1 MRPTP
6 PVLPPP
12 EAAAVSLS
20 YYPARHTGTFA
31 TVREALAAIGC
42 PPAEVAP
49 VIAQACTAGGELVAV
64 PVSASDGFEALA
76 LVRPEP
82 TGRAALLIGLPT
94 LARPTAS
101 EAAALA
107 ELLKRTT
114 AGAWFVVA
122 CVPRV
127 EALQ

>member
-6 PVLPPP
+6 PVCPPP
-12 EAAAVSLS
+12 PAAADSLS

-49 VIAQACTAGGELVAV
+49 VMAHACAESAELVAV

-94 LARPTAS
+94 LARPTAA
-101 EAAALA
+101 EAAHLA
-107 ELLKRTT
+107 ALLKRTT